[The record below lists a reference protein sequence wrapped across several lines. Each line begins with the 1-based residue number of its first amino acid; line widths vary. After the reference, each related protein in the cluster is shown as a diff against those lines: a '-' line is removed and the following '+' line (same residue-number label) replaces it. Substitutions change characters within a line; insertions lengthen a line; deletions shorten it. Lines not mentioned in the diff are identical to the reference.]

1 MQQEFNKIED
11 FLANPYFVQWVKSPD
26 ATTTAYWETWISQ
39 HPALVH
45 EFETAR
51 STIASLDYKYKYSL
65 SQTELD
71 EMYLTIKAFEE
82 KHKQEKTTGTIRFFY
97 TKLGRAAASVA
108 LIGSFATSYL
118 FLKNKQE
125 QPNVIISNYTSISTT
140 KGQHKLIV
148 LPDGSRVT
156 LNALS
161 SLTYP
166 NHFRKDKRIV
176 QLKGEAF
183 FNVVKNPHQP
193 FVVKTKDIQT
203 QVLGTSFNIRE
214 LGKETKVAVVTGKVR
229 VTATNKLDEQILTPN
244 KMAIWRTTQKHLET
258 VAFSPKEEVQWKEK
272 VLYFEEV
279 PLDEVFKKLETVYH
293 VQIII
298 EPNASLT
305 GKYNGE
311 FVDESLDNVMAGLA
325 YTSNFHYRIEDKKIT
340 IFN

>member
-26 ATTTAYWETWISQ
+26 ATTNAYWETWISK
-39 HPALVH
+39 HPDLQA
-45 EFETAR
+45 EFEAAR

-65 SQTELD
+65 NQAELD
-71 EMYLTIKAFEE
+71 EMYQQIKAFEE
-82 KHKQEKTTGTIRFFY
+82 KHKQENPKGSIRFFSSNI
-97 TKLGRAAASVA
+97 GRVAASIT
-108 LIGSFATSYL
+108 LIGSLAASYL

-125 QPNVIISNYTSISTT
+125 QPKAIISNYTSISTV

-166 NHFRKDKRIV
+166 KHFRKDKRIV
-176 QLKGEAF
+176 QLRGEAF

-193 FVVKTKDIQT
+193 FVVKTKDIET

-214 LGKETKVAVVTGKVR
+214 QGKETKVAVVTGKVR
-229 VTATNKLDEQILTPN
+229 VIAKNKLDEQILTPN
-244 KMAIWRTTQKHLET
+244 KMAIWTPTQKVIET
-258 VAFSPKEEVQWKEK
+258 VGFSPKEEVQWKEK
-272 VLYFEEV
+272 VLYFEDV
-279 PLDEVFKKLETVYH
+279 PLEEVFEKLETVYH
-293 VQIII
+293 VQISI
-298 EPNASLT
+298 ESNTLLT

-311 FVDESLDNVMAGLA
+311 FVDETLENVMAGLA
-325 YTSNFHYRIEDKKIT
+325 YTSNFHYHIENKQIT

>member
-26 ATTTAYWETWISQ
+26 ATTNAYWETWISQ
-39 HPALVH
+39 HPELVH

-71 EMYLTIKAFEE
+71 EMYQHIKAFEE
-82 KHKQEKTTGTIRFFY
+82 QHKQEKPKGTIRFFA
-97 TKLGRAAASVA
+97 TRIGKVAASVA
-108 LIGSFATSYL
+108 LIGSLAASYL

-125 QPNVIISNYTSISTT
+125 QPQAFVSNYMSISTG

-166 NHFRKDKRIV
+166 KHFRKDKRIV

-214 LGKETKVAVVTGKVR
+214 NGKETKVAVVTGKVR
-229 VTATNKLDEQILTPN
+229 VTTKNKLDEQILTPN
-244 KMAIWRTTQKHLET
+244 KMAIWTPTQKVIET

-279 PLDEVFKKLETVYH
+279 PLEEVFKKLEQVYH
-293 VQIII
+293 VQIVI
-298 EPNASLT
+298 EPTTLLT

-311 FVDESLDNVMAGLA
+311 FVDETVENIMAGLA